1 MVKLQYKEL
10 FIYDHINS
18 RELSD
23 NYISKPRKN
32 GQLFIII
39 KIPKNRN
46 NTQNDLD
53 NIIKKC
59 SESFESIKQNN
70 AELLLEEILQELN
83 LFLPEKYKKKKNLFI
98 NNLDMIIG
106 IIENN
111 TIHLSNTGNVY
122 ALLIHNKK
130 LTPLLSKNIKKSSKI
145 FEDIISGELNNND
158 ILIASTNS
166 LFDYISQEK
175 IKQITKE
182 NNPYNSISKI
192 KKILESVPDFVI
204 FNSLIIKKTN
214 NSNEKI
220 HKDERNWKEQNFFTN
235 EKDEVIEDEVIED
248 EVIEDEVI
256 EDKNKIKEKKYNNK
270 ILQTKTKWVIDFK
283 AFKNIKFI
291 NKINEIIKF
300 IVKILKN
307 IKKIILYVYNKSK
320 NIITFITSKKYR
332 KEAEEKSINKI
343 KDEID
348 KKYNWF
354 KLLQKQKRI
363 SLIGLFITSL
373 LFIQGLIF
381 LLQNKSEED
390 YNKNYIEKINIIE
403 ENLIK
408 VKSLLIYGDE
418 EGAEDLLL
426 AIRDIIKNININNPS
441 QKEEIKI
448 LENNV
453 KKQINEVRHINDV
466 ISPLELY
473 DLSSKLINPIQIIQK
488 NENFYVL
495 DENKLYLLKDNIV
508 TELIDFPNGKTLSN
522 WPTENKLILSNLDE
536 YIIFDID
543 KETIENF
550 SFNKI
555 AGNTSVKD
563 ITIYSNNL
571 YVLDNINNQI
581 FKYPEQKIGFA
592 NGTPW
597 FENDQDLSK
606 ASSFAIDGNIYI
618 INNDGEIEKY
628 NQGKKEK
635 FVYHKLRPLI
645 NNNSIIKTFKNSNYL
660 YIIDPNNNRV
670 IILNKDGN
678 IKDQFTSDK
687 FDNLIDLAI
696 DSEEKSIYLL
706 NSNHLYLLAINN

>member
-220 HKDERNWKEQNFFTN
+220 HKDEKNWKEQNFFTN